1 MSNQPVNNCP
11 QDIMQNCKILNDKD
25 AYYRMVFDHM
35 PGEIHHW
42 KLIFDENGK
51 IKTWA
56 LLNANPPA
64 LNSWDKKL
72 ANIIG
77 KTTEE
82 IFPNSN
88 PVELFMPIVE
98 KVFRDNKP
106 HQWNE
111 YFPDTNQHLQMTTAP
126 LPDGSFLS
134 MGFDVSERI
143 ENEKKL
149 AVEKKKAED
158 ASMAKSAYLQ
168 NMSHELRTPMNGILG
183 FAQILEETDL
193 NSEQMEFLRSII
205 ASGKSLIN
213 ILGDILNSVS
223 IESGKL
229 KINEH
234 EFTFYN
240 LLKDLEGFF
249 KPQIELNGSEIIFE
263 KNENLLIKE
272 FFGDSL
278 RIKQIIYNLV
288 GNAVKFSPAG
298 KIQISV
304 TKIKNGVCI
313 EVKDNGKGIDTD
325 KLEDIFKIFE
335 KVNRDKTKIYPSTGL
350 GLFIVKSLV
359 DLMKGSVSVNSKK
372 TKEVPLEFY
381 CH

>member
-143 ENEKKL
+143 ENEKTCCGE
-149 AVEKKKAED
+149 EK
-158 ASMAKSAYLQ
+158 S
-168 NMSHELRTPMNGILG
+168 
-183 FAQILEETDL
+183 
-193 NSEQMEFLRSII
+193 
-205 ASGKSLIN
+205 
-213 ILGDILNSVS
+213 
-223 IESGKL
+223 
-229 KINEH
+229 
-234 EFTFYN
+234 
-240 LLKDLEGFF
+240 
-249 KPQIELNGSEIIFE
+249 
-263 KNENLLIKE
+263 
-272 FFGDSL
+272 
-278 RIKQIIYNLV
+278 
-288 GNAVKFSPAG
+288 
-298 KIQISV
+298 
-304 TKIKNGVCI
+304 
-313 EVKDNGKGIDTD
+313 
-325 KLEDIFKIFE
+325 
-335 KVNRDKTKIYPSTGL
+335 
-350 GLFIVKSLV
+350 
-359 DLMKGSVSVNSKK
+359 
-372 TKEVPLEFY
+372 
-381 CH
+381 